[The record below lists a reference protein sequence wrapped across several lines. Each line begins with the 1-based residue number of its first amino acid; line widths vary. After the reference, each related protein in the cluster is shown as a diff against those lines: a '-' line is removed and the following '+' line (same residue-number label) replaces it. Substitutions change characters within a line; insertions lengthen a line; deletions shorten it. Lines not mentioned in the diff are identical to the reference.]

1 MRISGVSGMTAMH
14 RSAQVRRIAPR
25 PDAPVAP
32 ADRPG
37 VGTEKQPQRQEAP
50 APRPVR
56 KA

>member
-1 MRISGVSGMTAMH
+1 MTAMH